1 MFLSLRDDN
10 PADRSFDAFRLIGW
24 RRSEGWQLSRQHSAF
39 VGGELVGEVLPPG
52 PIPAVRA
59 GYLTTHGDEA
69 LAQACRRLTVT
80 IVGGRADGFGGKS
93 AGAIVARSDGAQH
106 WLKVSGLVGRPRDV
120 FRHAEIESDGLPLLP
135 KPKIVAVTEWDE
147 GDVFWRAVLMT
158 LAPSPAASPLPWCG
172 AGRVHVSDAWL
183 VELRSA
189 LTTLRQARTRRS
201 SFSVDQIKQ
210 MIVVHI
216 GPDAPVESDEWHVGH
231 GDLHWANLTAPQCML
246 LDWEHW
252 GLLPRGF
259 DIGRLIGCSAFA
271 PVVMARLAA
280 AFADEFASPVGRVGL
295 LAGIASVKSHIAAG
309 ELDPAA
315 GPLLQPVIERILR
328 LERESRHPLGVLKR
342 CLGLSA

>member
-1 MFLSLRDDN
+1 LSC
-10 PADRSFDAFRLIGW
+10 
-24 RRSEGWQLSRQHSAF
+24 QYSAF
-39 VGGELVGEVLPPG
+39 VAGEPDREALLPRPT
-52 PIPAVRA
+52 PALRA

-69 LAQACRRLTVT
+69 LAEACRRFAVT

-120 FRHAEIESDGLPLLP
+120 FRDAEIESDGLPPLP
-135 KPKIVAVTEWDE
+135 KPKIVAVTEWNE
-147 GDVFWRAVLMT
+147 RDVFWRAVLMT
-158 LAPSPAASPLPWCG
+158 LAPSPAASPLPWCE
-172 AGRVHVSDAWL
+172 AGLVQVSDAWL

-189 LTTLRQARTRRS
+189 LTTLREARTPRS
-201 SFSVDQIKQ
+201 IFSADQIRH
-210 MIVVHI
+210 MIVEHF
-216 GPDAPVESDEWHVGH
+216 GPDAPAWSDDWHVSH

-252 GLLPRGF
+252 GLLPRGY

-271 PVVMARLAA
+271 PALVARLAD
-280 AFADEFASPVGRVGL
+280 AFADEFDSRAGRVGL
-295 LAGIASVKSHIAAG
+295 LAGIASVKGHIALG

-315 GPLLQPVIERILR
+315 GPLLQPVIDRILR
-328 LERESRHPLGVLKR
+328 MERESRRPLRVLMR